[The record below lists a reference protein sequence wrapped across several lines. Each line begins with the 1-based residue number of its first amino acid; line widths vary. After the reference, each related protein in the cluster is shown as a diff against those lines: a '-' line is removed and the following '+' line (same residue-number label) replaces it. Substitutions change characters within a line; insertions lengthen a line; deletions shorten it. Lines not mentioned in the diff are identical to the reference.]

1 MITLA
6 AFLYFF
12 WKLLSVYEDG
22 RFHGPVTNTHSAC
35 KTLALGSLERLILRF
50 LRRPR
55 EGEVEAAGPGKV
67 TPPSVS

>member
-1 MITLA
+1 M
-6 AFLYFF
+6 
-12 WKLLSVYEDG
+12 YEDG

-35 KTLALGSLERLILRF
+35 KTLALGSLGRLILRF